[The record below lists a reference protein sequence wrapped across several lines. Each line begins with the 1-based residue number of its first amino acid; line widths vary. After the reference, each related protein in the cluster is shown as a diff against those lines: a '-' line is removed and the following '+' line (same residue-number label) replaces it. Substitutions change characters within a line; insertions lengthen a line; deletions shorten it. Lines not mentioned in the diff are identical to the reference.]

1 MSQLFGIGEIVRVI
15 DTHPPGHRRT
25 PYYCRGKKGKIER
38 VCGEHRNPEE
48 LAYGF
53 DGKPLR
59 RLYRVRF
66 NQSEIW
72 GHYDGPTQDTIDI
85 DIYEH
90 WLRSAE

>member
-1 MSQLFGIGEIVRVI
+1 MSQLFHLGDRVRVI
-15 DTHPPGHRRT
+15 ASHPPGHRRT
-25 PYYCRGKKGKIER
+25 PYYCRGKIGQIER

-53 DGKPLR
+53 DGMPLR

-66 NQSEIW
+66 KQSEIW
-72 GHYDGPTQDTIDI
+72 DQYKGQEHDTVDI

-90 WLRSAE
+90 WLRPA